1 MSCEWIN
8 LIYTDMKKL
17 MAVVVGLMTLASS
30 CVTEDEGCGELIESR
45 LVSPQIS
52 ASLADENLNL
62 SALTGILEI
71 YPCKA
76 GTSIYYG
83 NVINGNVTPFYA
95 TYEIVDGQIYDE
107 GYNRELHLPM
117 GTYNMV
123 YWGTPKYEEPIYST
137 PSIET
142 PGFTVGMDLNE
153 AYFELRQNSD
163 GTYNPVYD
171 LVYAVKSVNVGAE
184 DLKVDLKRAVA
195 GLKVIVK
202 KKNNGLFNSNVT
214 GMTVRV
220 TGIAERLNFY
230 TAQPSGEAKTVK
242 FDLVAS
248 ADRSEMTNA
257 TVMLFPSV
265 EQPKVILDIKLK
277 DGSVHTVE
285 KELTSTFTANTKLT
299 LNIVVG
305 EIYPG
310 GNTGDFTIENWFE
323 TSETI
328 EFPVI
333 S

>member
-1 MSCEWIN
+1 
-8 LIYTDMKKL
+8 MKKL
-17 MAVVVGLMTLASS
+17 MAVTVGLLALASS
-30 CVTEDEGCGELIESR
+30 CVTEDEGCGELMESR

-76 GTSIYYG
+76 GTSIFYG
-83 NVINGNVTPFYA
+83 NVISGNVTPFYA
-95 TYEIVDGQIYDE
+95 SYEVLDGHIYDE

-137 PSIET
+137 PSIRT
-142 PGFTVGMDLNE
+142 PNFTVGMDFNE

-171 LVYAVKSVNVGAE
+171 MAYAVKSVNVGEE
-184 DLKVDLKRAVA
+184 DLQVDLKRAVA

-202 KKNNGLFNSNVT
+202 KKNNGLFNSNVA

-220 TGIAERLNFY
+220 SGIAERLNFY

-242 FDLVAS
+242 FDLAAS

-265 EQPKVILDIKLK
+265 EQPKVMLDITLK